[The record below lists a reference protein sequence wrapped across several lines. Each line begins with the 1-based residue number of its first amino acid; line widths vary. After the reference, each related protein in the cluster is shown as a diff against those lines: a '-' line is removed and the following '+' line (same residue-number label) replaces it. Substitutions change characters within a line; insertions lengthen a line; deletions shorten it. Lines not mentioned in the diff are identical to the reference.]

1 MKNVII
7 LAAGNISNKL
17 SFIKPYYASPALIP
31 LNTKPLILYHL
42 EFYRNHDCKIH
53 LVVNQKD
60 TSFIEESVNLKEFDF
75 EIIEVPNTHGVNASL
90 HYALSNIKDTV
101 QTVVNLVTTIPV
113 IFPDDQTVCI
123 EQQLSYNNDWSCINL
138 INDNKIEFLFRSNPI
153 KKLGNAFTG
162 VFSIDTVMLRK
173 AVNQV
178 IHRSDLMEIFAYLNQ
193 QDRYLPDYFK
203 FITNEWIDAGHDINY
218 YPSKLKL
225 ISSRSFNSVTVSEL
239 GILKKQSTNYEKL
252 KNEEEFI
259 SSLPP
264 RLSVLFP
271 RIINGFSYDTENKS
285 GSYSME
291 FYGYPSIAELQ
302 LFWDLKDE
310 LWTRIFLDIE
320 TVFKL
325 FRAHNYSIG
334 KKAYL
339 DFYAGKI
346 EDRVAEFYGQL
357 GEGCQYLITEDL
369 TINGVAYQSF
379 QKIKDRLYER
389 IEQLYSEDDFC
400 VVHGDFC
407 FNNLLYDVS
416 HRLIRLIDPRG
427 SFGNKYK
434 GLYGDIKYDLAK
446 LLHSAIGGYDYLVNN
461 LYQVEF
467 NGSEINYKILKK
479 DSNTIIADKAEQV
492 VTNLGYS
499 VKDIM
504 LIVGTLFLTMPPL
517 HNDSASRQKV
527 MYIHGIKLINENL

>member
-17 SFIKPYYASPALIP
+17 AFIKPYYASPALIP
-31 LNTKPLILYHL
+31 INTKPLILYHL
-42 EFYRNHDCKIH
+42 EFYSSYDCKIH

-60 TSFIEESVNLKEFDF
+60 TLFIQESVNLNEFNFD
-75 EIIEVPNTHGVNASL
+75 IIEVPNSHGVNASL
-90 HYALSNIKDTV
+90 HFALTQIEDTA

-113 IFPDDQTVCI
+113 VFPHDQTVCL
-123 EQQLSYNNDWSCINL
+123 ESQLSYNNDWSCINVK
-138 INDNKIEFLFRSNPI
+138 DERIEFLFKSNPT

-162 VFSIDTVMLRK
+162 VFSIDTAILHK
-173 AVNQV
+173 ALNQIV
-178 IHRSDLMEIFAYLNQ
+178 HRSDLMEIFAYLNQ
-193 QDRYLPDYFK
+193 QDRYLASYIMFVE
-203 FITNEWIDAGHDINY
+203 NEWIDAGHDINY

-239 GILKKQSTNYEKL
+239 GILRKQSSNHEKL

-264 RLSVLFP
+264 RLAVLFP
-271 RIINGFSYDTENKS
+271 RIINGFSYDTENKR
-285 GSYSME
+285 GCYSME

-325 FRAHNYSIG
+325 FLSHNYSIG

-339 DFYAGKI
+339 EFYAGKI
-346 EDRVAEFYGQL
+346 DERVKEFYGQL
-357 GEGCQYLITEDL
+357 GEDCKYLVTDDL
-369 TINGVAYQSF
+369 TINGLTYECF
-379 QKIKDRLYER
+379 EKIKPKLYER

-446 LLHSAIGGYDYLVNN
+446 LLHSAVGGYDYLVNN
-461 LYQVEF
+461 LYQIEF
-467 NGSEINYKILKK
+467 NGHQVNYKILKK

-492 VTNLGYS
+492 VTNLGYR

-504 LIVGTLFLTMPPL
+504 LLVGTLFLTMPPL
-517 HNDSASRQKV
+517 HNDSATRQKV
-527 MYIHGIKLINENL
+527 MYVHGIKLINENL

>member
-31 LNTKPLILYHL
+31 INTKPLILYHL
-42 EFYRNHDCKIH
+42 EFYRNQNCKIY

-60 TSFIEESVNLKEFDF
+60 TQYIAESVNLEEFDF
-75 EIIEVPNTHGVNASL
+75 EIIEAPNTHGVNASL
-90 HYALSNIKDTV
+90 QFALSKIEDTT
-101 QTVVNLVTTIPV
+101 QTLVNLVTTIPV
-113 IFPDDQTVCI
+113 LFPGDQTICL
-123 EQQLSYNNDWSCINL
+123 ESQLSYNNDWSCIKTDGNNL
-138 INDNKIEFLFRSNPI
+138 EFLFKSNPA

-162 VFSIDTVMLRK
+162 VFSMDTATLRQ

-178 IHRSDLMEIFAYLNQ
+178 VHRSDLMEIFAYLNQ
-193 QDRYLPDYFK
+193 QNPNLAGNLTFK
-203 FITNEWIDAGHDINY
+203 KDEWIDAGHDINY

-239 GILKKQSTNYEKL
+239 GILKKQSTNHEKL

-264 RLSVLFP
+264 RLSILFP
-271 RIINGFSYDTENKS
+271 RIINEFSYDTEKRS
-285 GSYSME
+285 GCYSME

-310 LWTRIFLDIE
+310 LWTRIFMDIE
-320 TVFKL
+320 NVFRL
-325 FRAHNYSIG
+325 FRQHNYSIG

-346 EDRVAEFYGQL
+346 NDRVEEFYSQL
-357 GEGCQYLITEDL
+357 GDGCKYLVTDDL
-369 TINGVAYQSF
+369 TINGVACQSF
-379 QKIKDRLYER
+379 QKIKDRLYAR

-434 GLYGDIKYDLAK
+434 GLYGDLKYDLAK
-446 LLHSAIGGYDYLVNN
+446 LLHSAVGGYDYLVNN
-461 LYQVEF
+461 LYQLEF
-467 NGSEINYKILKK
+467 NGGHINYQILKK
-479 DSNTIIADKAEQV
+479 DSNTIIADKAMQV

-517 HNDSASRQKV
+517 HSDSASRQKA

>member
-17 SFIKPYYASPALIP
+17 SFIKAYYASPALIP
-31 LNTKPLILYHL
+31 INTKPLILYHL
-42 EFYRNHDCKIH
+42 EFYQNQDCQVY

-60 TSFIEESVNLKEFDF
+60 TQYIQESVNLREFNF
-75 EIIEVPNTHGVNASL
+75 EIIEVPNTHGANSSL
-90 HYALSNIKDTV
+90 QYALSHVRDTE

-113 IFPDDQTVCI
+113 EFPKDQTVCL
-123 EQQLSYNNDWSCINL
+123 EQQLSYNNDWSCIDIQDDHL
-138 INDNKIEFLFRSNPI
+138 EFLFKSNPT

-162 VFSIDTVMLRK
+162 VFSLDTGILRK
-173 AVNQV
+173 AVSQV
-178 IHRSDLMEIFAYLNQ
+178 VHRSDLMEIFAYLGQ
-193 QDRYLPDYFK
+193 QDRYLFNY
-203 FITNEWIDAGHDINY
+203 ITFSKGEWIDAGHDINY

-225 ISSRSFNSVTVSEL
+225 ISSRSFNSVSVSEL
-239 GILKKQSTNYEKL
+239 GILRKQSTNHQKL

-259 SSLPP
+259 SSLPS
-264 RLSVLFP
+264 RLAVLFP
-271 RIINGFSYDTENKS
+271 RIVNGFSYDTENKR
-285 GSYSME
+285 GCYSME

-310 LWTRIFLDIE
+310 LWTRIFQDIE
-320 TVFKL
+320 SVFKMFL
-325 FRAHNYSIG
+325 QHNYSIG

-346 EDRVAEFYGQL
+346 DERIEEFHNQL
-357 GEGCQYLITEDL
+357 GEGCRYLITDDL
-369 TINGVAYQSF
+369 TINGLQCQGF
-379 QKIKDRLYER
+379 HKIKDKLYER
-389 IEQLYSEDDFC
+389 IEELYSEDDFC

-416 HRLIRLIDPRG
+416 HRVIRLIDPRG

-446 LLHSAIGGYDYLVNN
+446 LLHSAVGGYDYLVNN
-461 LYQVEF
+461 LYNVDF
-467 NGSEINYKILKK
+467 NGHEIDYRILKK
-479 DSNTIIADKAEQV
+479 GSNTIIADRAKQV
-492 VTNLGYS
+492 VTNLGFS